1 MQFKIITSVLLF
13 FVAQTMATPNPQSG
27 GNSCTL
33 PSTVGFALKV
43 ETNHFFLPRILQ
55 ALMLELREDLL

>member
-1 MQFKIITSVLLF
+1 
-13 FVAQTMATPNPQSG
+13 MATPNPQSG

-43 ETNHFFLPRILQ
+43 ETNLFFFPANSAGLNVRVEGGPVVS
-55 ALMLELREDLL
+55 